1 MRALC
6 FIGLSLA
13 VRAIAPAL
21 AEEFPLPPAGESVV
35 GRVSVT
41 EVRKGESML
50 DIARAFD
57 LGHDQILSANPLLN
71 RWVPP
76 VGARVIIPA
85 RYILPNVPWSG
96 IVLNRAE
103 LRLYYFQPGSGVVL
117 TYPVS
122 IGDIGWET
130 PRGTTR
136 VISKKID
143 PAWSPP
149 PSIRREHEEEGD
161 ELPAVI
167 PGGAE
172 DNPLGHYALELGIP
186 RYLIH
191 GTNPARSYGIG
202 LRVSHG
208 CIRLYP
214 EDIEQLFPLVA
225 PGTMVRIID
234 VPTKVGWSDDTLYM
248 SVHRPFEGDERL
260 ALPEPDFDG
269 MVSLVQMALRPS
281 TVLDERRLLAVFDRG
296 DWVAT
301 AIGRGGY

>member
-1 MRALC
+1 MRAFLA
-6 FIGLSLA
+6 IGLSLA
-13 VRAIAPAL
+13 VRVAAL
-21 AEEFPLPPAGESVV
+21 AHAQEFPLPPPGESVI
-35 GRVSVT
+35 GQISVT
-41 EVRKGESML
+41 EVRQGESLL

-57 LGHDQILSANPLLN
+57 LGHDQILSANPHLN

-76 VGARVIIPA
+76 VGARVVIPA
-85 RYILPNVPWSG
+85 RYILPKTPWQG

-103 LRLYYFQPGSGVVL
+103 LRLYYFPPGTGVVL

-130 PRGTTR
+130 PQATTR
-136 VISKKID
+136 VVSKKVD

-149 PSIRREHEEEGD
+149 PSIRREHAQEGE

-191 GTNPARSYGIG
+191 GTDAQRSYGIG

-214 EDIEQLFPLVA
+214 EDIEELFPLVA
-225 PGTMVRIID
+225 PGTVVRIID
-234 VPTKVGWSDDTLYM
+234 TPTKVGWGNDTLYM
-248 SVHRPFEGDERL
+248 SVHRPFEPDERL
-260 ALPEPDFDG
+260 ALPEPNFDG
-269 MVSLVQMALRPS
+269 MVRLVQMALRPS
-281 TVLDERRLLAVFDRG
+281 TILDERRFLAVFERG

-301 AIGRGGY
+301 VIGRDG